1 MIKSILRFLLLAVL
15 FTALVLSWR
24 YSRTIRKG
32 LPTAPVPTAP
42 DVRPVA
48 APETPESIAEA
59 QARVNAAAI
68 ARYRAD
74 VDAATKR
81 HMARLRTMHADFD
94 RGLRER
100 APARFQKARTAIPR
114 IRSSLVGF
122 KSCSRIVADATKDKM
137 DKGDRLSRR
146 FSRML
151 DKPFLRPCANA
162 ATGIAADTETFI
174 KRLDAESAAFR
185 EQLASACAGLP
196 PAVQDS
202 VPVETF
208 RKDVA
213 KIESQL
219 HNYARNAVWTTVAVG
234 AEAVFV
240 RSTIAACR
248 DLVLLA
254 GGKAIAKASASS
266 AAPLVDGPAIIG
278 DIVAV
283 GGFAWTAYDVYKL
296 QKKLPDAFAKS
307 LRGTVDRLEHD
318 TLAEAR
324 RLSQLALERH
334 LDAAA
339 TLSFAAKQ

>member
-1 MIKSILRFLLLAVL
+1 MKRFLFLAIL

-24 YSRTIRKG
+24 YSRAIREG
-32 LPTAPVPTAP
+32 LPAAS
-42 DVRPVA
+42 DPVA
-48 APETPESIAEA
+48 PSDPSVAMPSVPEPDAESV
-59 QARVNAAAI
+59 ARANAAAL
-68 ARYRAD
+68 ARYRAE
-74 VDAATKR
+74 VDAATAR
-81 HMARLRTMHADFD
+81 HMALVRAMHADFD

-100 APARFQKARTAIPR
+100 APARFQTARAAVPR
-114 IRSSLVGF
+114 IRSSLTGF
-122 KSCSRIVADATKDKM
+122 KACARIVSDATKDKI
-137 DKGDRLSRR
+137 DKGNRLDRR

-162 ATGIAADTETFI
+162 ATSIAADTETFV
-174 KRLDAESAAFR
+174 KRLYSESAAFR
-185 EQLASACAGLP
+185 EELASARAGLP
-196 PAVQDS
+196 PAVQAA
-202 VPVETF
+202 VPVEVF

-240 RSTIAACR
+240 RSTISACR
-248 DLVLLA
+248 NLVLLA
-254 GGKAIAKASASS
+254 GGKAIAKASASA

-278 DIVAV
+278 DILAV

-296 QKKLPDAFAKS
+296 QKKLPDAFAAS
-307 LRGTVDRLEHD
+307 LRGTVDRLERD

-324 RLSQLALERH
+324 RVSQLALEGH

-339 TLSFAAKQ
+339 LSSAAKQ